1 MVIFNSYVKLPEGNG
16 YYDSTIWLE
25 PHMSWERGPLYGY
38 ILRLYLN
45 LPSMEFWGTWV
56 LRETRNR
63 DAKQQD
69 YEPKSWTNGS
79 FSRGCWFF
87 ERGCCRFGDSCA
99 YSHKTWN
106 IVGSA
111 AFCGCWWILW
121 LPCYAG
127 QIWSSVLL
135 NVFFLTWN
143 GDVGGLG
150 WWFHYWA
157 ALGRKELPYLLVH
170 LSWFTPVVHPHS
182 VTPILPN
189 L

>member
-1 MVIFNSYVKLPEGNG
+1 MCLRSLCEIPVNSFSSIGGISMFQYV
-16 YYDSTIWLE
+16 
-25 PHMSWERGPLYGY
+25 SWRFIAPPN
-38 ILRLYLN
+38 LYLDQTKPA
-45 LPSMEFWGTWV
+45 LHFPC
-56 LRETRNR
+56 

-69 YEPKSWTNGS
+69 YEPKSWTNGT

-127 QIWSSVLL
+127 QIWSSVFL

-157 ALGRKELPYLLVH
+157 ALGRKEC
-170 LSWFTPVVHPHS
+170 
-182 VTPILPN
+182 
-189 L
+189 